1 MKIHSYRLFAGVLV
15 ACLLAACGSL
25 ATPTDEVETDY
36 DHQFDFSAVRAV
48 YIQPFSRTDA
58 ATITVSDGQIRRIDA
73 AITAELQRR
82 GYAVVPDGAKADL
95 YLSWYLILKDEV
107 HAAPGACPGCDRP
120 ASSDSE
126 RYAKGTLIVDMIDP
140 VRGQPVWRS
149 RLHTRLTAE
158 PDSPGAEQARREAA
172 AAIFA
177 GFPPD

>member
-1 MKIHSYRLFAGVLV
+1 MKSYPIRAVAG
-15 ACLLAACGSL
+15 ALLALLLGACGST
-25 ATPTDEVETDY
+25 ASAPVES
-36 DHQFDFSAVRAV
+36 DHDRQFNFAAVRAI
-48 YIQPFSRTDA
+48 YIEPFSRTDA
-58 ATITVSDGQIRRIDA
+58 ATITVSDGQVRRIDA
-73 AITAELQRR
+73 AITAELQRK
-82 GYAVVPDGAKADL
+82 GYEVVADGAKADL

-158 PDSPGAEQARREAA
+158 PDSPGAEQARQEAA

-177 GFPPD
+177 DFPPT

>member
-1 MKIHSYRLFAGVLV
+1 MKILPFRLFAAMLA
-15 ACLLAACGSL
+15 ACLLAACGSV
-25 ATPTDEVETDY
+25 ATPSGEVETDY
-36 DHQFDFSAVRAV
+36 DRQFDFSAVRAV

-58 ATITVSDGQIRRIDA
+58 ATITVSDGQVRRIDA

-82 GYAVVPDGAKADL
+82 GYEVVSDGAKADL
-95 YLSWYLILKDEV
+95 FLSWYLILEDAV
-107 HAAPGACPGCDRP
+107 DAAPGACPGCDRP
-120 ASSDSE
+120 ASSDSR

-158 PDSPGAEQARREAA
+158 PDSPGAEQARQEAA

-177 GFPPD
+177 GFPPA